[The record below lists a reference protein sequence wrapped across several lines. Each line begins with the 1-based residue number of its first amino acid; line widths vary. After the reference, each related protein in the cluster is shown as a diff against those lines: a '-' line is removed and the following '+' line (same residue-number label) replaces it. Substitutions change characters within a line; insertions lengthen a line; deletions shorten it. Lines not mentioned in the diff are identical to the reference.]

1 MTILQFIF
9 FLYFSS
15 PFIHAT
21 QLKIVCQPEKS
32 GLAEQVLFIDKK
44 KKFIKMKDDRK
55 IFDVQFLANSIVFKR
70 ALSIRNLD
78 SLISRTSEHFT
89 YRLTN
94 NFEKLVVV
102 ISTQPKHRF
111 KATCIK

>member
-1 MTILQFIF
+1 MTFVQLIF
-9 FLYFSS
+9 FLCFSS
-15 PFIHAT
+15 PLIHAA
-21 QLKIVCQPEKS
+21 QLKIVCQPEKP
-32 GLAEQVLFIDKK
+32 GLAEQVLFVDKK
-44 KKFIKMKDDRK
+44 KKLIKMKDDRK

-94 NFEKLVVV
+94 NFEKLEVF
-102 ISTQPKHRF
+102 ISNQPGQIF
-111 KATCIK
+111 NYTCKN

>member
-15 PFIHAT
+15 PFIHAAE
-21 QLKIVCQPEKS
+21 LKIVCQPEKPD
-32 GLAEQVLFIDKK
+32 LAEQVLFVDKK
-44 KKFIKMKDDRK
+44 KKLIKMKDDRK

-78 SLISRTSEHFT
+78 SLILRTSEHFT

-94 NFEKLVVV
+94 NFEKLEVF
-102 ISTQPKHRF
+102 ISNQPEQIF
-111 KATCIK
+111 KYTCKN

>member
-1 MTILQFIF
+1 MTVIQLIF
-9 FLYFSS
+9 FLCFSS
-15 PFIHAT
+15 PLIQAA
-21 QLKIVCQPEKS
+21 QLKIVCQPEKPDLS
-32 GLAEQVLFIDKK
+32 QQVLFVDKK
-44 KKFIKMKDDRK
+44 KELIKMKDDRK

-94 NFEKLVVV
+94 NFKKLEVF
-102 ISTQPKHRF
+102 ISNQPERIF
-111 KATCIK
+111 KYTCKN

>member
-1 MTILQFIF
+1 MTIIKFIF
-9 FLYFSS
+9 FLCFLS
-15 PFIHAT
+15 PFIHASE
-21 QLKIVCQPEKS
+21 LKIVCQPEKPD
-32 GLAEQVLFIDKK
+32 LAEQVLFVDKK
-44 KKFIKMKDDRK
+44 KKLIKMKDDRK

-94 NFEKLVVV
+94 NFEKLEVF
-102 ISTQPKHRF
+102 ISNQPEQIF
-111 KATCIK
+111 KYTCKN

>member
-1 MTILQFIF
+1 MAFIKFIF
-9 FLYFSS
+9 FLWFSS
-15 PFIHAT
+15 PFIHAAE
-21 QLKIVCQPEKS
+21 LKIVCQPEKS
-32 GLAEQVLFIDKK
+32 GLAEQVLFVDKK
-44 KKFIKMKDDRK
+44 KKLIKMEDDRK

-94 NFEKLVVV
+94 NFEKLEVF
-102 ISTQPKHRF
+102 ISNQPEQIF
-111 KATCIK
+111 KYTCKN